1 VIHRDSRFYEEPER
15 FNPDRWTDEFI
26 KQLPKYAC
34 FPFGGGPRLC
44 IGSSFAMME
53 SILVLA
59 TIAQRFRVEFPA
71 GHIVRPFPSFTLRP
85 KTSPWVKL
93 EMHCPAAG

>member
-1 VIHRDSRFYEEPER
+1 
-15 FNPDRWTDEFI
+15 
-26 KQLPKYAC
+26 
-34 FPFGGGPRLC
+34 
-44 IGSSFAMME
+44 
-53 SILVLA
+53 LVLA

-93 EMHCPAAG
+93 EMHCPAAE